1 MFNRNFGSE
10 FRTHAGPTLFMQSI
24 LRYSD
29 VYTSSVENLLSL
41 AADHH
46 LYPYRRRLPHEP
58 AIIPFI

>member
-10 FRTHAGPTLFMQSI
+10 FRTHNGPTLFMQSI

-29 VYTSSVENLLSL
+29 IYTSSVENLLSL
-41 AADHH
+41 APGHH

-58 AIIPFI
+58 AIVPFS